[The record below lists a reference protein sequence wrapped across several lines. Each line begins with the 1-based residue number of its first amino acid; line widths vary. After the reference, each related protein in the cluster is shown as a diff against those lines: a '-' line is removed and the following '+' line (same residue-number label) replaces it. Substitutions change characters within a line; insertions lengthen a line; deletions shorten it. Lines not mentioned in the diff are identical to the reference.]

1 MFERVL
7 VIGKN
12 GQLGQSLQKIAAEY
26 EHLELE
32 FVGRDQLDL
41 SCANAVRQF
50 FRAVQP
56 YSVIIN
62 AAAYTAV
69 DKAES
74 EPALADRINHLA
86 VRQLAEIASEQDAFL
101 LHVST
106 DYVFD
111 GRSYRPW
118 LETDPVAPVNEYGRS
133 KLAGERAMLASGCRG
148 AIVRTSWVYSEFGN
162 NFVKTMLRLGGEREE
177 LCVIF
182 DQVGTPTY
190 ATDLA
195 RALLAFLGDPA
206 SAEGADQADV
216 ELYHYSN
223 EGICS
228 WYDFALAIFELT
240 QVDCRVNPIET
251 RAYPT
256 PAARPHYSVLN
267 KSKIRQQL
275 GITVP
280 YWRDSLKA
288 CRDELVRNH
297 VKSSIFSLQPQ
308 QSLAN
313 QLSCR

>member
-1 MFERVL
+1 MPERVL

-12 GQLGQSLQKIAAEY
+12 GQLGQSLHKIAAEY
-26 EHLELE
+26 GNLELE
-32 FVGRDQLDL
+32 FVGRDHLDL
-41 SCANAVRQF
+41 SCADTVRQF
-50 FRAVQP
+50 FAAEQP
-56 YSVIIN
+56 YAAIIS
-62 AAAYTAV
+62 AAAYTSV

-74 EPALADRINHLA
+74 EPATADRVNHLA
-86 VRQLAEIASEQDAFL
+86 VRQLAEIAREQDAFL

-106 DYVFD
+106 DYVFN
-111 GRSYRPW
+111 GISHRPW
-118 LETDPVAPVNEYGRS
+118 LETDPVAPVNEYGHS

-177 LCVIF
+177 LSVIF

-195 RALLAFLGDPA
+195 RVLLAFLAEPA
-206 SAEGADQADV
+206 STDGVEQAGV
-216 ELYHYSN
+216 GLYHYSN

-240 QVDCRVNPIET
+240 EVDCRVNPIET

-256 PAARPHYSVLN
+256 PAIRPYYSVLN
-267 KSKIRQQL
+267 KSKIRLRL

-297 VKSSIFSLQPQ
+297 VKSSLFSLQPQ
-308 QSLAN
+308 QYQAS
-313 QLSCR
+313 QLSCQ